1 MRQPIRRF
9 RLLPAALGIALTAA
23 CANEGANLGFG
34 PTVTG
39 QVSVGV
45 YFDRDGT
52 RTFTVLDTVFAKARV
67 ALFIKGGVDTF
78 STALT
83 DSKGVALFSSV
94 PVGRYR
100 IVIEPR
106 SIGDSIQVLAYD
118 SSEVTLTA
126 KAAGTGTVAR
136 VGFPEVSLR
145 QARALPAGKRV
156 FVRGTILAGLQSFRD
171 TTSHVADTSGYIRL
185 TRVTIRNGL
194 IGNNPGDSVT
204 VLGAVGTRAG
214 QPTLDQAI
222 ITTLA
227 NRPAPI
233 AISVTTAVA
242 ALAQGG
248 GLDAGLVQITAATIQ
263 SVTVAAPDIQVVV
276 NDGSGPLTVVLDG
289 NIGFPTAPFVVGL
302 KLTGKGVL
310 APDGAGHWTLKPRQF
325 GDVQI
330 N

>member
-9 RLLPAALGIALTAA
+9 RFVPAALGIAFAAA
-23 CANEGANLGFG
+23 CANDGANLGFG
-34 PTVTG
+34 PSILG

-45 YFDRDGT
+45 YLDRDGT
-52 RTFTVLDTVFAKARV
+52 RTFTSFDTVFAKARV
-67 ALFIKGGVDTF
+67 VLFIKGSVDTF
-78 STALT
+78 RTVIS
-83 DSKGVALFSSV
+83 DSKGVALFSDV

-100 IVIEPR
+100 IAIEPR
-106 SIGDSIQVLAYD
+106 SIGDSIQVLAFD

-126 KAAGTGTVAR
+126 KFPASGTVAR

-145 QARALPAGKRV
+145 QARALPVGKRV
-156 FVRGTILAGLQSFRD
+156 FVRGSILAGLQSFRD
-171 TTSHVADTSGYIRL
+171 TTSYVADTSGQIRL
-185 TRVTIRNGL
+185 TKVTIRNGQ

-204 VLGAVGTRAG
+204 VLGAIATRAG

-233 AISVTTAVA
+233 AISLTTAVA

-248 GLDAGLVQITAATIQ
+248 ALDAGLVQITAATIQ

-276 NDGSGPLTVVLDG
+276 DDGSGPLTVVLDG
-289 NIGFPTAPFVVGL
+289 NLGFPTAPFAVGV

-310 APDGAGHWTLKPRQF
+310 VPDGAGHWTLKPRQF
-325 GDVQI
+325 GDVQL